1 MIVRYIYSSC
11 IVIETRDLR
20 ICCDPWFTQGIYDGS
35 WYQYPVVEDPVG
47 AIGHVDFVYISHI
60 HPDHYDP
67 PSLQAIMR
75 ANPDCQIL
83 IGDKNQVFL
92 RSKMLRDGLSPR
104 SIGKLVV
111 GQTRLAV
118 IPCNSYTEQNIDS
131 ALVVDGDGSI
141 VVNMNDCPFDEDQV
155 KGIQSFCGRAPDLA
169 CLPYAG
175 AGPTPQTYRFLTET
189 ERLKAT
195 DRKKEQFLHQF
206 ERYLSA
212 LQPRWALPFAGL
224 YYLGRKLRVMN
235 PLRGI
240 PDAVEVKKRFGE
252 KVLVLR
258 EGDGQIDLSSDL
270 ISGER
275 TEPYD
280 VQERDRALSEF
291 DALPMP
297 YENEPSPSEAQLVA
311 LLGTAHRNAI
321 ARIRDFPSRPVLFKC
336 PETRFMCVDHRR
348 PGVVDVLES
357 AASRIEREEIH
368 IDSRLFYGLL
378 NRKYHWNNAEI
389 GSHFGIF
396 RRPEVYDRR
405 VYHLLTFL
413 HV

>member
-1 MIVRYIYSSC
+1 
-11 IVIETRDLR
+11 
-20 ICCDPWFTQGIYDGS
+20 
-35 WYQYPVVEDPVG
+35 
-47 AIGHVDFVYISHI
+47 
-60 HPDHYDP
+60 
-67 PSLQAIMR
+67 
-75 ANPDCQIL
+75 
-83 IGDKNQVFL
+83 
-92 RSKMLRDGLSPR
+92 
-104 SIGKLVV
+104 
-111 GQTRLAV
+111 
-118 IPCNSYTEQNIDS
+118 
-131 ALVVDGDGSI
+131 
-141 VVNMNDCPFDEDQV
+141 
-155 KGIQSFCGRAPDLA
+155 
-169 CLPYAG
+169 
-175 AGPTPQTYRFLTET
+175 
-189 ERLKAT
+189 
-195 DRKKEQFLHQF
+195 
-206 ERYLSA
+206 
-212 LQPRWALPFAGL
+212 
-224 YYLGRKLRVMN
+224 MN

-252 KVLVLR
+252 RVLVLR

-270 ISGER
+270 ISGQR

-311 LLGTAHRNAI
+311 LLGTAHRNAV
-321 ARIRDFPSRPVLFKC
+321 ARIRDFPSRPILFKC

-357 AASRIEREEIH
+357 AASRMEREEIH
-368 IDSRLFYGLL
+368 IDSRLFGGLL